1 MSPLIALLS
10 ACNFVIGMGAF
21 VVIGV
26 VTPISQDFGIPTQA
40 AGLLLTVY
48 ALSYAVLSP
57 LLVSLTG
64 GLGRRRV
71 LALGLTL
78 FAFGMALSAA
88 ASSLTVLYVAR
99 AFAAA
104 GAGLFTPVAAT
115 VAAGVSPVETRGR
128 ALAAVFFGL
137 TLAQVLG
144 VPVGSWVAYTYG
156 WRLAFWIVLV
166 LAMLGLWLVWHRVPA
181 GLAFRPVGMSDLGHA
196 LTDGVIMLAVL
207 FTATFLGAV
216 YVVFT
221 YLSPLL
227 ENIMGFG
234 RDGVTLALFMVG
246 VGAVAGNLFG
256 GWLTDRIGPVPSL
269 ALLSFGQ
276 IVLMPAFS
284 ALPFHPALV
293 MVLVALWSAC
303 GWSFMAAQ
311 QVRLLSL
318 AADKVPV
325 VLALNASAIYIGA
338 ALGSALGGL
347 LIAGLGLGF
356 LGAGG
361 GVIALLALAHILAS
375 HRQVN
380 LRALG
385 RKP

>member
-1 MSPLIALLS
+1 MSRLIALLS

-21 VVIGV
+21 VVIGL
-26 VTPISQDFGIPTQA
+26 VTPISQDYGVSTQA
-40 AGLLLTVY
+40 AGYVLTVY

-99 AFAAA
+99 AVAAA

-115 VAAGVSPVETRGR
+115 VAAGLSPVETRGR

-156 WRLAFWIVLV
+156 WRLAFWGVLM

-181 GLAFRPVGMSDLGHA
+181 GLAFRPVGISDLGRA
-196 LTDGVIMLAVL
+196 LGDGLIMLAVL
-207 FTATFLGAV
+207 FTATFLGGV

-227 ENIMGFG
+227 ESTMGFG
-234 RDGVTLALFMVG
+234 REGVTLALFMVG
-246 VGAVAGNLFG
+246 LGAVAGNLFG

-269 ALLSFGQ
+269 ALLSLGQ

-284 ALPFHPALV
+284 ALPFHPGLV
-293 MVLVALWSAC
+293 MALVALWSAC

-318 AADKVPV
+318 AADQAPV

-347 LIAGLGLGF
+347 LITRFGLAV

-361 GVIALLALAHILAS
+361 GVVALLALAHILAS

-380 LRALG
+380 LRALNH
-385 RKP
+385 KP